1 MNRNTDVIVIGA
13 GISGLSAAYWLK
25 QQGHSVQILEKA
37 DRVGGSIQTTQ
48 EDGLI
53 IEHGPN
59 SGMETNP
66 VIGKLVES
74 LGLVDEMIYANDE
87 ANNRYI
93 VREQELHPLPMSP
106 LKFFGTKL
114 FSRKAK
120 WRVPMEL
127 FIGKAQEDKE
137 ETVAEFV
144 SRRLGQEF
152 LDYAINP
159 FVAGVFA
166 GDPKELSVKAAFPK
180 LEALEAN
187 YGGIFKGVIKGRRER
202 KKRAAEGE
210 ESKQSA
216 QMFSFRNGL
225 GTLTESLGEALSD
238 SIQTG
243 VEVEEVKPEDNHWKV
258 TYSKDGVSHKV
269 SADSVLFA
277 VPAYVASEFIRGL
290 DNETAAALDAIPYAK
305 AIMMYSAFDKK
316 DVPID
321 LDGFGY
327 LIPEKEKM
335 NILGTIWSTTVFE
348 NRAPDGKVSFTTF
361 VGGRRQPEKLEL
373 SDDELIQEMREDFAL
388 LMGIEAQPEKLFIR
402 RWPKAIPQYTL
413 GHLDR
418 EARIKTFEENHSG
431 LFITGNHRGGIS
443 VADCI
448 KHSEPRAEK
457 IGEYLKNKKNSTA
470 ETQRTQRIEEKIN

>member
-1 MNRNTDVIVIGA
+1 MNEHVDVVVIGA
-13 GISGLSAAYWLK
+13 GVSGLSAAYWLK

-37 DRVGGSIQTTQ
+37 DRIGGSIQTTR
-48 EDGLI
+48 EDGFI

-74 LGLVDEMIYANDE
+74 LGLEDQMIYANDE

-93 VREQELHPLPMSP
+93 VRDKELHPLPMAP
-106 LKFFGTKL
+106 LKFFKTKL

-120 WRVPMEL
+120 WRVPLEL
-127 FIGKAQEDKE
+127 FIGKAPEDKE

-144 SRRLGQEF
+144 SRRLGPEF

-180 LEALEAN
+180 LAALEEN

-202 KKRAAEGE
+202 KKRLEEGE

-225 GTLTESLGEALSD
+225 GTLTESLGSELAD
-238 SIQTG
+238 SIETG
-243 VEVEEVKPEDNHWKV
+243 VEVQSVASGDDEWQV
-258 TYSKDGVSHKV
+258 TYSKDGESREV

-277 VPAYVASEFIRGL
+277 VPAYVASEFIRDL

-327 LIPEKEKM
+327 LIPEKEEM

-348 NRAPDGKVSFTTF
+348 NRAPEGKVSFTTF

-373 SDDELIQEMREDFAL
+373 SDEELLQQMREDFAI
-388 LMGIEAQPEKLFIR
+388 LMGVEARPEKLFIR

-413 GHLDR
+413 GHLER
-418 EARIKTFEENHSG
+418 EARMETFEENHPG

-448 KHSEPRAEK
+448 KHSEPRAEA
-457 IGEYLKNKKNSTA
+457 IYEYLKTKTDSTA
-470 ETQRTQRIEEKIN
+470 ETQRKEKQIK